1 MSKSTIKKYFFE
13 GNEYELRNFTYKHQM
28 TFDDCVKQYVS
39 TLLSNTSRILSK
51 ASRKQGLPDE
61 FGEGIVRNHYPDFV
75 SFKSVTGKKGDMYD
89 ENKGVLAEVKTATSE
104 GPTSF
109 GPVSNSQTY
118 FFCDVDM
125 PTAEYK
131 LYEIP
136 HSLIGTAIIDS
147 NTTLAQQWITNKN
160 LIANKQRAPR
170 PRFSMRYFVRKNSLA
185 PAFKGILIDKLKLTL
200 ILNEHNV
207 FWKKVENIIT
217 Q

>member
-1 MSKSTIKKYFFE
+1 MSKKTIKKYFFE
-13 GNEYELRNFTYKHQM
+13 GIEYELRDFTYKHQM
-28 TFDDCVKQYVS
+28 TFDDCVGQYVS
-39 TLLSNTSRILSK
+39 TLLSNTSRIRNK

-61 FGEGIVRNHYPDFV
+61 FGEGIVKYHYPDFV
-75 SFKSVTGKKGDMYD
+75 SFKSVTGKKGDMFD
-89 ENKGVLAEVKTATSE
+89 EFNTVLAEVKTATSD

-109 GPVSNSQTY
+109 GPVSNSQIY

-136 HSLIGTAIIDS
+136 HSLIGTAVIDS
-147 NTTLAQQWITNKN
+147 NTTLAQQWATNKM

-170 PRFSMRYFVRKNSLA
+170 PRFSMRYFVRKNSLS
-185 PAFKGILIDKLKLTL
+185 PKFQGVLIDKSKAT
-200 ILNEHNV
+200 ILLERYNA
-207 FWKKVENIIT
+207 FWEEIEKIIK